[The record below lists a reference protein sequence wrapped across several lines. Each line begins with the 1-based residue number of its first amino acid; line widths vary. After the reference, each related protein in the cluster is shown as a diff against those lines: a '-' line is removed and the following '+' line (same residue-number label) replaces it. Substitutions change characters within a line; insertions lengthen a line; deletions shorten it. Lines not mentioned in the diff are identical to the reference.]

1 MTAVI
6 PSVDLA
12 GLDLAQLRR
21 HRRHLAS
28 EEDRV
33 SYWRRLTH
41 ARIDLLRAESGSQES
56 LSFEELVRVL
66 GDTGTGTSRGA
77 LVRVIVADPLPELP
91 ELSAIWCPDVDPHDR
106 AQLAATLTS
115 LEAAER
121 QLTTYRTALHDRID
135 ESTRELI
142 LRYRSDPSAALSIIP
157 RD

>member
-56 LSFEELVRVL
+56 LSSKSVRVL

-91 ELSAIWCPDVDPHDR
+91 SSRRSGARTWTPTTEQA
-106 AQLAATLTS
+106 AATLTS